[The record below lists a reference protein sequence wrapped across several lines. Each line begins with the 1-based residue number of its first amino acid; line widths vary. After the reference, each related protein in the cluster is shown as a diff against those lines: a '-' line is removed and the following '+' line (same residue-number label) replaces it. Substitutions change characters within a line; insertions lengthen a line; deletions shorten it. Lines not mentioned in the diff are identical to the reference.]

1 MKLCDALLACRQR
14 CTGLQA
20 SLIANYLS
28 TAKVLLSALMGLLGL
43 GALRQAGQ
51 MWSLDSTLSAAKALL
66 TGFTC

>member
-1 MKLCDALLACRQR
+1 
-14 CTGLQA
+14 
-20 SLIANYLS
+20 
-28 TAKVLLSALMGLLGL
+28 MGLLGL